1 MVAMSDWRGADDYE
15 GKDYTARLIRGKR
28 FPFSHASKNFLAVC
42 IIVMFETF
50 CIIYQR
56 PY

>member
-1 MVAMSDWRGADDYE
+1 MVAIADWRGADDCE
-15 GKDYTARLIRGKR
+15 SKDYTARLIRGKR

-42 IIVMFETF
+42 IIVMFEPCCT
-50 CIIYQR
+50 IYQR